1 MKTWQLILGTPVA
14 ACVLFFAGYGLARW
28 VERAA
33 DLVVLERPAVQRQ
46 LQVEPE
52 PVQRY
57 GFEGVAPRGG
67 RVR

>member
-28 VERAA
+28 VERV
-33 DLVVLERPAVQRQ
+33 DGLVVLERPAVPNQPHA
-46 LQVEPE
+46 EPA
-52 PVQRY
+52 PQRY
-57 GFEGVAPRGG
+57 SFEGIAPRGG

>member
-1 MKTWQLILGTPVA
+1 MKTWQLILGTPVV

-28 VERAA
+28 VERAH

-46 LQVEPE
+46 LQVKPG